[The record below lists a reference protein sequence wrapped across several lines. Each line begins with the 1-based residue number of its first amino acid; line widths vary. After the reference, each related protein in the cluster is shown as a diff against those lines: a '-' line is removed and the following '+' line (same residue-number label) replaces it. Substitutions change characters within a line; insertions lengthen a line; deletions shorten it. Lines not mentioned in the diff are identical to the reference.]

1 MTTESKKPPRPDLH
15 FLRWLISL
23 IALVMIG
30 LGLWSIASQHYF
42 GRTTKYGGAEV
53 SLDGQPAVLMGLLY
67 ISLGL
72 LPLAMWF
79 RTPRAAAWWGSVC
92 ALAFFALLAAI
103 LYG

>member
-1 MTTESKKPPRPDLH
+1 MTAESKNPSRPDLR
-15 FLRWLISL
+15 FLRWIALL

-42 GRTTKYGGAEV
+42 GSTTKYGGVEV

-72 LPLAMWF
+72 IPLAVWF

-92 ALAFFALLAAI
+92 ALAFFALLAAL
-103 LYG
+103 LYY

>member
-1 MTTESKKPPRPDLH
+1 MTTESKKPPRPDLR

-53 SLDGQPAVLMGLLY
+53 LLDGQPAVLMGLLY
-67 ISLGL
+67 ISLGV
-72 LPLAMWF
+72 LPLAVWF
-79 RTPRAAAWWGSVC
+79 RTPRAAAWWASVC
-92 ALAFFALLAAI
+92 AVAFFALLAA
-103 LYG
+103 LLCG

>member
-1 MTTESKKPPRPDLH
+1 MTTESKKPSRPDLR
-15 FLRWLISL
+15 LARWLTSF

-42 GRTTKYGGAEV
+42 GRTTKFGGAEV

-67 ISLGL
+67 ISLGV
-72 LPLAMWF
+72 LPLAVWF
-79 RTPRAAAWWGSVC
+79 RTLREAAWWASVC
-92 ALAFFALLAAI
+92 TVAFFALLAAL